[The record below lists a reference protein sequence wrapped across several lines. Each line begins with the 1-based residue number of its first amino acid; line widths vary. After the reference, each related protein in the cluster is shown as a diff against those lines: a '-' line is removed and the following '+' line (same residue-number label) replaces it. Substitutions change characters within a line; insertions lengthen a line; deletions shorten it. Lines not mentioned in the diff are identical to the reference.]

1 MSNRNTAGTSFD
13 PEQYKAMQRQTWDN
27 VAQGWLRWWETFERG
42 AQKISDRM
50 VEMAEIKPGYNVLD
64 LATGIGEPAITA
76 AKHTKPSGRVLAT
89 DISAKMLE
97 IARQRAALF
106 GLQDIIEF
114 KESDAEVL
122 DLHDSAFDAVLSRW
136 GLMFFPNLDAT
147 LEKVYKTLV
156 PGRILSAAVWSV
168 PSKVPL
174 LDLPF
179 STVRRQIN
187 AAPPPKGIPGPF
199 SLADENSLRHSFSQA
214 GFTDV
219 RSEKLTVTFSFSSAE
234 DFTRFHQSITA
245 PIHAMMSNQTGEKK
259 KEIWNAVTDAVK
271 QYARSD
277 GRVDLENEVICVV
290 GKR

>member
-1 MSNRNTAGTSFD
+1 MSKSNNASTSFD
-13 PEQYKAMQRQTWDN
+13 PERYKAVQRQTWDN
-27 VAQGWLRWWETFERG
+27 VAKGWLTWWETLERG

-50 VEMAEIKPGYNVLD
+50 VELAKIKPGYNVLD

-76 AKHTKPSGRVLAT
+76 AKHVRPSGHVLAT
-89 DISAKMLE
+89 DISAQMLE

-106 GLQDIIEF
+106 GLQDVIEF
-114 KESDAEVL
+114 RESDAELL
-122 DLHDSAFDAVLSRW
+122 DLHDLAFDAVLSRW

-147 LEKVYKTLV
+147 LKRVCQALV
-156 PGRILSAAVWSV
+156 PGGILSAAVWSV

-187 AAPPPKGIPGPF
+187 APSPPNGVPGPF
-199 SLADENSLRHSFSQA
+199 SLADENSLKHSFSQA

-245 PIHAMMSNQTGEKK
+245 PIHAMISN
-259 KEIWNAVTDAVK
+259 
-271 QYARSD
+271 
-277 GRVDLENEVICVV
+277 
-290 GKR
+290 